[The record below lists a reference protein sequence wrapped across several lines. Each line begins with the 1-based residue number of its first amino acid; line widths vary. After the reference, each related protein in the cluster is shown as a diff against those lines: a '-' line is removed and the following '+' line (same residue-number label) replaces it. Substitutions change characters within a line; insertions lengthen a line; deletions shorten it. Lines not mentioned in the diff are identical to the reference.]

1 MASSSSW
8 QLRPYMLPHRADFGL
23 RGTADSV
30 RVSIQQTKRL
40 FAHVEMSSFT
50 VIVQGGPA
58 QPRTLGTFERVCK
71 QPEHSRSRE
80 ADHDISS
87 KSLAPVTT
95 DQLQDA

>member
-1 MASSSSW
+1 MAPKKRTSGGGE
-8 QLRPYMLPHRADFGL
+8 PKAK
-23 RGTADSV
+23 TAKKASEG
-30 RVSIQQTKRL
+30 I
-40 FAHVEMSSFT
+40 AVEMSSFT